1 MKICS
6 FVGAAG
12 SALFTMP
19 FQHTYILCDTEFGSA
34 TGGLYGIGMK
44 VDTSP
49 PHRVQAVTKLLDPE
63 VTKLLGERM
72 SCCFGSEKRVGCH
85 PGQSANS
92 KVAVGDILMSID
104 GVSLVQASSAP
115 VSCSPAFI

>member
-1 MKICS
+1 MSPGDLPKMKICS

-63 VTKLLGERM
+63 GTVGNLDCWVLLI
-72 SCCFGSEKRVGCH
+72 K
-85 PGQSANS
+85 
-92 KVAVGDILMSID
+92 
-104 GVSLVQASSAP
+104 
-115 VSCSPAFI
+115 